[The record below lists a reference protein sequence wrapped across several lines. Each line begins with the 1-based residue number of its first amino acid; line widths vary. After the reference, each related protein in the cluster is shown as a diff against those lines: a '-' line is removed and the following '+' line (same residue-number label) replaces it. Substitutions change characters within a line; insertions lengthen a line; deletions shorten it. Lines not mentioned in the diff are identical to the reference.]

1 MSEAKNVQHSL
12 SVLLEAVFEWMQQ
25 LVFLLVNFTHCF
37 IPWNLVPTPWPIY
50 ERFLKL
56 LEIPRELVWKPTL
69 NNEWSSKKISRGVEC
84 KPKPSHSFGQDVLK
98 EKLSHSVLRNR
109 RNKMQSKE

>member
-1 MSEAKNVQHSL
+1 MNAAIGIFTCKLHTLFFSLKFGSHSMAYT
-12 SVLLEAVFEWMQQ
+12 V
-25 LVFLLVNFTHCF
+25 
-37 IPWNLVPTPWPIY
+37 Y

-84 KPKPSHSFGQDVLK
+84 KPKPSHSFGQDALK
-98 EKLSHSVLRNR
+98 EKLSHSVLCNR
-109 RNKMQSKE
+109 INKMQSKE